1 MAINCQKKAQ
11 LLNCLESIKRE
22 IGNEE
27 IGDCEY
33 PKTQPTTSVLR
44 NSADLKV
51 DSATVTTP
59 DSAEEVR
66 EFRFWSKQVFMDH
79 TSSRWL

>member
-1 MAINCQKKAQ
+1 MEVLQLRPNHFTLIQVGWSNCQ
-11 LLNCLESIKRE
+11 ESIKRE

-44 NSADLKV
+44 NSAELKV
-51 DSATVTTP
+51 NSATVTTP

-66 EFRFWSKQVFMDH
+66 DFRFWSK
-79 TSSRWL
+79 

>member
-1 MAINCQKKAQ
+1 MPIYRIVLKAF
-11 LLNCLESIKRE
+11 KRE

-33 PKTQPTTSVLR
+33 PQTQATTSTLR
-44 NSADLKV
+44 NSAELKV
-51 DSATVTTP
+51 NSATVTTP

-66 EFRFWSKQVFMDH
+66 EFRFR
-79 TSSRWL
+79 SR